1 MTKSLCLPRQ
11 LNLQIQDSVAA
22 ITASLDA
29 ANLDSLSQKI
39 VTWLAAPDP
48 SSNYNSAREKH
59 HYGTGQWLLDNPSYL
74 EWKTRPASL
83 LWLHGK
89 AGCGKTV
96 LSSTIIHNLSKIE
109 PGGPKT
115 ICIYFYFDFQ
125 VGQKQSL
132 ESCLC
137 SLLVQLISRAPKVI
151 ESLKQLITAHDN
163 GRSTPSRGS
172 LLEALH
178 QAVADVGIVYLVLD
192 ALDECSNRSIL
203 LQGLQECRRWGIPSL
218 HILTTSR
225 NETDIE
231 DHMKDLA
238 ACHVCLEESVVDS
251 DIRSFVRGQIQED
264 LKLSV
269 WPSEV
274 QTEIQRTLLE
284 GANGMYVVSKAT
296 ASFTEC

>member
-29 ANLDSLSQKI
+29 AELNDLSQKI

-59 HYGTGQWLLDNPSYL
+59 HPDTGQWLLDDPSYL
-74 EWKTRPASL
+74 EWKHSSAPL

-96 LSSTIIHNLSKIE
+96 LSSTIIHDLSTVE
-109 PGGPKT
+109 PGGSKT
-115 ICIYFYFDFQ
+115 ICLYFYFDFQ
-125 VGQKQSL
+125 VGQKQTF
-132 ESCLC
+132 EGCLC
-137 SLLVQLISRAPKVI
+137 SLLVQLISRAPKAL
-151 ESLKQLITAHDN
+151 ESLKQLIAAHDN

-178 QAVADVGIVYLVLD
+178 QAVVDVGVVHLVLD

-203 LQGLQECRRWGIPSL
+203 LQGLEECRRWVPPSL
-218 HILTTSR
+218 HILVTSR
-225 NETDIE
+225 KETDIE
-231 DHMKDLA
+231 DHMIKLA
-238 ACHVCLEESVVDS
+238 ACQVCLEESVIDS
-251 DIRSFVRGQIQED
+251 DIRSFVQEQIQED
-264 LKLSV
+264 PKISI

-274 QTEIQRTLLE
+274 QAEIQRTLLE
-284 GANGMYVVSKAT
+284 GANGM
-296 ASFTEC
+296 